1 MAATK
6 TPSYRGST
14 KHGGGP
20 SAQAE
25 EINEIPDPEARPEE
39 QLSRCLR
46 LPRGQSSPPQ
56 SSKTNSRVPPRIR
69 NNLTEL
75 KNPLEM
81 SVQTSDFWERSG
93 QSLEALLGPGPQ
105 ATGCHSTSRDCSPQL
120 KKTLGLGRDMDTH
133 CLLLCAQCQI

>member
-46 LPRGQSSPPQ
+46 LPRGQNSPPQ

-69 NNLTEL
+69 SNLTEL

-93 QSLEALLGPGPQ
+93 QSLEALLGAAQKVCWDQGPRPL
-105 ATGCHSTSRDCSPQL
+105 AVTPLAETVPPS
-120 KKTLGLGRDMDTH
+120 
-133 CLLLCAQCQI
+133 